1 MILILSIS
9 PRLGYD
15 GVEVPFKFTLL
26 CGKEKFK
33 ELLAKNNLK
42 VILMVFTEGAV
53 APGEV

>member
-1 MILILSIS
+1 M
-9 PRLGYD
+9 
-15 GVEVPFKFTLL
+15 PFKFTLL